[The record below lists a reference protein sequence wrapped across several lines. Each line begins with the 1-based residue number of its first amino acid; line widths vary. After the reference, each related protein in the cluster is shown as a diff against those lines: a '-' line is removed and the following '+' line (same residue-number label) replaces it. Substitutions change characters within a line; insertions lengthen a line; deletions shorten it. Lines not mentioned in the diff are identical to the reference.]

1 MSRKVALALLAH
13 PDDAELLCAG
23 VLARLHGEHGYAIH
37 IATCTPGDAGSATLP
52 NDEIAAMRREEAKAA
67 VAVLDGAYH
76 CLELR
81 DFKVCYEQDAI
92 ARAIDLMRQVNPS
105 LVLTHPRV
113 DYMIDHEQCHLLA
126 RMASFSF
133 AAPNASATP
142 VPQGA
147 QVPHLYYVDPL
158 DGRDP
163 YTGEAA
169 GHTTLVDISA
179 VMDSKQRMLA
189 CHASQREWLRS
200 HHGVDEYIEAMKR
213 HAAARGEQASAA
225 YGEAFVQHRGHPY
238 PQDDLLQR
246 LLAPVGA
253 KA

>member
-23 VLARLHGEHGYAIH
+23 VLARLHGEQGYEIH
-37 IATCTPGDAGSATLP
+37 IATCTPGDAGSATLGAE
-52 NDEIAAMRREEAKAA
+52 EIAAIRREEARAAAA
-67 VAVLDGAYH
+67 VLGGAYH

-81 DFKVCYEQDAI
+81 DFKVCYEPGAI

-113 DYMIDHEQCHLLA
+113 DYMGDHEQCHLLA

-133 AAPNASATP
+133 AAPNASALP
-142 VPQGA
+142 VPAGA

-158 DGRDP
+158 EGHDP

-169 GHTTLVDISA
+169 GYTTLVDISE
-179 VMDSKQRMLA
+179 VMDIKQRMLE
-189 CHASQREWLRS
+189 CHASQRQWLRS
-200 HHGVDEYIEAMKR
+200 HHGVDEYIDAMKR
-213 HAAARGEQASAA
+213 HAAARGEQAGVS

-238 PQDDLLQR
+238 PQDDVLQALLGQ
-246 LLAPVGA
+246 VGA
-253 KA
+253 KS